1 MQLDCLHFKCDT
13 YLMHSSTWQLQEAE
27 SRFAELIELAR
38 SEGAQTITMDGK
50 PMVLVIRADDSE
62 KRKPG
67 KTLLEHLRSCPEP
80 GLEELIG
87 TRSQEASRTIE
98 LG

>member
-1 MQLDCLHFKCDT
+1 
-13 YLMHSSTWQLQEAE
+13 MHSSTWQLQEAE

-38 SEGAQTITMDGK
+38 TEGVQTITMNGK
-50 PMVLVIRADDSE
+50 PVVQVIRVEDSNQP
-62 KRKPG
+62 KPK

-87 TRSQEASRTIE
+87 TRDKETSRTIE